1 MCPASLFAESFGTGD
16 APRVFIDSL
25 FIFRNLLVI
34 LNNSLSRSI
43 SRNVQCGMCAGIA
56 KHLPNTNNPRGIVTM
71 LHLMTLLLLVSVLSG
86 CGGGSSSGG
95 GDTAVAAVTPN
106 YRPVVY
112 IADADTDGINE
123 LYLADAATPGAA
135 VKLNAALVAG
145 GNVTDYLVNPEGT
158 RVLYRADQDT
168 DDVFELYLVD
178 LAVPGVAT
186 KINGLL
192 VGGGDVT
199 NEFLFS
205 PDGTQ
210 VVYRA
215 DEHVNEL
222 FELFVVNL
230 AAPGFVANLSGP
242 LAGGRDVL
250 PGFAF
255 TPDGTRVIYYADEL
269 TDNVNELFMVDITLP
284 GVSTVLSAPLVG
296 GGDVNQGFIVTP
308 DSTQVIYRADQ
319 TVDNLVEL
327 YLVDL
332 ATPGVSM
339 TLSSPLVAGG
349 DVSTGFIIS
358 PDGSLVAYLADQ
370 DSNDVFELYVV
381 DIATPG
387 ISTRINRN
395 PTSGGDVLQSG
406 FRFSPDS
413 RALAYVAD
421 EDTNNLVE
429 FFLVELASPAVSIKL
444 NSPLVAGGDITPDFA
459 FTPEGT
465 ALIYVADQDTDEVF
479 ELYRVER
486 ATPGTTVKLNAPLVA
501 GGNVQSPGFEQ
512 SDDGMN
518 LFYIAD
524 QAVDE
529 DFELFVVDLATPGAA
544 TEVGFPPIAG
554 GDVLEFSV
562 IQ

>member
-1 MCPASLFAESFGTGD
+1 
-16 APRVFIDSL
+16 
-25 FIFRNLLVI
+25 
-34 LNNSLSRSI
+34 
-43 SRNVQCGMCAGIA
+43 
-56 KHLPNTNNPRGIVTM
+56 M
-71 LHLMTLLLLVSVLSG
+71 LRLMTLLLFVSVLSG
-86 CGGGSSSGG
+86 CNNGSSSGG
-95 GDTAVAAVTPN
+95 IGIGGGAGAAN
-106 YRPVVY
+106 SRPVVY

-123 LYLADAATPGAA
+123 LYLADATMPGAA
-135 VKLNAALVAG
+135 VKLNAVLVAG
-145 GNVTDYLVNPEGT
+145 GNVTDYRANPEGT
-158 RVLYRADQDT
+158 QVLYLADQET
-168 DDVFELYLVD
+168 DDVFELYLVE
-178 LAVPGVAT
+178 LATPGVAT

-192 VGGGDVT
+192 VGGGNVT
-199 NEFLFS
+199 SDFAFS

-215 DEHVNEL
+215 DEHVNGV
-222 FELFVVNL
+222 FELFLVNL
-230 AAPGFVANLSGP
+230 AAPGFAANLSGP
-242 LAGGRDVL
+242 LTGGGDVL

-255 TPDGTRVIYYADEL
+255 TPDGTRVIYHADEL
-269 TDNVNELFMVDITLP
+269 AGNVNELFVVDLSLP

-296 GGDVNQGFIVTP
+296 GGDVNPGFIVTP
-308 DSTQVIYRADQ
+308 DSSQVIYRADQ
-319 TVDNLVEL
+319 TVDNQVEL

-339 TLSSPLVAGG
+339 TLSSPLVAGR
-349 DVSTGFIIS
+349 DVSDGFIIS

-381 DIATPG
+381 ATATPG
-387 ISTRINRN
+387 VSTRINRN

-413 RALAYVAD
+413 SALAYVAD
-421 EDTNNLVE
+421 ENTNDLVE

-444 NSPLVAGGDITPDFA
+444 NGPLVAGGDISTDFA
-459 FTPEGT
+459 FTPGGT
-465 ALIYVADQDTDEVF
+465 ALIYVADQDTDDVF

-512 SDDGMN
+512 SDDGVD

-524 QAVDE
+524 QAIDE
-529 DFELFVVDLATPGAA
+529 DFELYVVDLATPGAA
-544 TEVGFPPIAG
+544 TEVGVPPTAG
-554 GDVLEFSV
+554 GDVLEFSL